1 MVSVKKVRKRK
12 LFPLGNIL
20 SKSFKNLGLET
31 KFAQQ
36 QIMDQ
41 WDDIAG
47 EKIGSVSA
55 PQYFKFRTLFIKVI
69 DPAWLQQLVFLE
81 DKIKDKINKRAKK
94 ELVQKIYF
102 KVGEFSENNR
112 KKPKEKENIPIN
124 FLDFTDLKDEKE
136 VEIVSKN
143 IKNNELK
150 MVIKRILMKGSG
162 VNKIRCQEKKKNYPI
177 A

>member
-1 MVSVKKVRKRK
+1 MKRATKKK

-20 SKSFKNLGLET
+20 SKSFKNLGIET

-55 PQYFKFRTLFIKVI
+55 PEYFKFRTLFVKVL
-69 DPAWLQQLVFLE
+69 DPVWLQQLVFLE
-81 DKIKDKINKRAKK
+81 DKIKEKINKRINR

-102 KVGEFSENNR
+102 KVGEFSEKKA
-112 KKPKEKENIPIN
+112 KKPKENNSVN

-136 VEIVSKN
+136 VEIALKDIN
-143 IKNNELK
+143 DHELK
-150 MVIKRILMKGSG
+150 MVLKRVLMKCSG
-162 VNKIRCQEKKKNYPI
+162 VVKTRCGKKKNLNCNG
-177 A
+177 ALN

>member
-1 MVSVKKVRKRK
+1 MVSVKKATKKK

-20 SKSFKNLGLET
+20 SKSFKNLGIDT

-55 PQYFKFRTLFIKVI
+55 PEYFKFRTLFVKVS

-81 DKIKDKINKRAKK
+81 DKIKDKINKCINKK
-94 ELVQKIYF
+94 LVQKIYF
-102 KVGEFSENNR
+102 KVGEFSEKR
-112 KKPKEKENIPIN
+112 TKKPEEKENNPVN

-136 VEIVSKN
+136 VEVALKN
-143 IKNNELK
+143 INNHELK
-150 MVIKRILMKGSG
+150 MVLKRILMKGSG
-162 VNKIRCQEKKKNYPI
+162 VDKTRCERKKT
-177 A
+177 